1 MQCITSDSLASP
13 GKINQNF
20 HQNSI
25 KENLEIF
32 LEFNCCTLQHL
43 DTPHIPLQLSHQV
56 FAEREGRKGSSDCSE
71 LSLTSPDHWPIL
83 GRRGAVQSS

>member
-25 KENLEIF
+25 KENLEKF

-56 FAEREGRKGSSDCSE
+56 FAEREEGGRDHLTALSS
-71 LSLTSPDHWPIL
+71 
-83 GRRGAVQSS
+83 A